1 MNTTKFSM
9 AVIIGLLLLGQQL
22 LAQHNQVN
30 MFIKYDFEHIADS
43 SKRTEPITR
52 SVYLYIADENS
63 YYAMAPMEKSQP
75 QGAFHM
81 SMDAVDQSDAL
92 VNLYTPF
99 AAGEAPCLVAMLGR
113 LYKVQPNKGYKIDW
127 TITDE
132 KKDIGGYTCHKAT
145 GQFGG
150 RNYVAWFTEEIPF
163 PVGPWK
169 LHGLPGA
176 ILEAADSTNEVRF
189 RYAGL
194 DKVTDRITLMDIDK
208 LPELP
213 YDKYRKALE
222 NSKSNKLGAMMAQMP
237 PGAVVKFK
245 TQDGREISREQAEAL
260 MKEKGKDK
268 QQFQLNN
275 PVERTIN

>member
-1 MNTTKFSM
+1 MNTTKLSP
-9 AVIIGLLLLGQQL
+9 AIIIGLLLLAHAL
-22 LAQHNQVN
+22 FAQNTQVN
-30 MFIKYDFEHIADS
+30 MFIKYDFEHVADS
-43 SKRTEPITR
+43 NKRDEPITR
-52 SVYLYIADENS
+52 SMYLYIGDES
-63 YYAMAPMEKSQP
+63 SLYTMAPIEKNEE
-75 QGAFHM
+75 QGAFHL
-81 SMDAVDQSDAL
+81 SMDAIDQSDAL

-99 AAGEAPCLVAMLGR
+99 GTAGPPSLITILGQ
-113 LYKVQPNKGYKIDW
+113 LYKVQPNKDYKIDW
-127 TITDE
+127 NITDE
-132 KKDIGGYTCHKAT
+132 KKDIGGYACFKAT
-145 GQFGG
+145 ARLAG
-150 RNYVAWFTEEIPF
+150 RTYEAWFTEEIPY

-169 LHGLPGA
+169 LNGLPGA
-176 ILEAADSTNEVRF
+176 ILEATDSTNEVRF

-194 DKVTDRITLMDIDK
+194 DKVTHKMSFMDVDK

-213 YDKYRKALE
+213 YEKYLKALE
-222 NSKSNKLGAMMAQMP
+222 NSKADKLGAMMAQLP

>member
-52 SVYLYIADENS
+52 SVYLYIAYENS

-132 KKDIGGYTCHKAT
+132 KKDIGGYTCYKAT

-194 DKVTDRITLMDIDK
+194 DKVTDRMTLMDIDK

>member
-194 DKVTDRITLMDIDK
+194 DKVTDRITLMDINK

>member
-194 DKVTDRITLMDIDK
+194 DKVMDRITLMDIDK

-222 NSKSNKLGAMMAQMP
+222 NSKSNKLGAMMAQLP

>member
-1 MNTTKFSM
+1 M

-99 AAGEAPCLVAMLGR
+99 AAGEAPCPVAMLGR

-194 DKVTDRITLMDIDK
+194 DKVTDRMTLMDIDK

>member
-1 MNTTKFSM
+1 M

-132 KKDIGGYTCHKAT
+132 KKDIGGYTCYKAT

>member
-169 LHGLPGA
+169 LYGLPGA

-194 DKVTDRITLMDIDK
+194 DKVTDRMTLMDIDK

-213 YDKYRKALE
+213 YEKYRKALE

-275 PVERTIN
+275 PVEGTIN

>member
-1 MNTTKFSM
+1 M

-132 KKDIGGYTCHKAT
+132 KKDIGGYTCYKAT

-194 DKVTDRITLMDIDK
+194 DKVTDRMALMDIDK

-213 YDKYRKALE
+213 YEKYRKALE

>member
-52 SVYLYIADENS
+52 SVYLYIADQNS

-222 NSKSNKLGAMMAQMP
+222 NSKSNKLGAMMAQLP

>member
-222 NSKSNKLGAMMAQMP
+222 NSKSNKLGAMMAQLP

>member
-132 KKDIGGYTCHKAT
+132 KKDIGGYTCYKAT

-194 DKVTDRITLMDIDK
+194 DKVTDRMTLMDIDK

>member
-92 VNLYTPF
+92 INLYTPF

-132 KKDIGGYTCHKAT
+132 KKDIGGYTCSKAT

-189 RYAGL
+189 HYAGL

-222 NSKSNKLGAMMAQMP
+222 NSKSNKLGAMMAQLP

>member
-63 YYAMAPMEKSQP
+63 YYAMAPLEKSQP

-92 VNLYTPF
+92 VNLYTSF

-222 NSKSNKLGAMMAQMP
+222 NSKSNKLGAMMAQLP

>member
-132 KKDIGGYTCHKAT
+132 KKDIGGYTCYKAT

-194 DKVTDRITLMDIDK
+194 DKVTDRMALMDIDK

-213 YDKYRKALE
+213 YEKYRKALE

>member
-75 QGAFHM
+75 QSAFHM

-194 DKVTDRITLMDIDK
+194 DKVTDRMTLMDIDK

-222 NSKSNKLGAMMAQMP
+222 NSKSNKLGAMMAQLP

>member
-1 MNTTKFSM
+1 M

-132 KKDIGGYTCHKAT
+132 KKDIGGYTCYKAT

-194 DKVTDRITLMDIDK
+194 DKVTDRITLMDINK

>member
-194 DKVTDRITLMDIDK
+194 DKVTDRIALMDIDK

-213 YDKYRKALE
+213 YEKYRKALE

>member
-9 AVIIGLLLLGQQL
+9 AMIIGLLLFSLQL
-22 LAQHNQVN
+22 FAQGNQVN

-43 SKRTEPITR
+43 SKKAEPITR

-113 LYKVQPNKGYKIDW
+113 LYKVQPNKVYKIDW
-127 TITDE
+127 AITDE
-132 KKDIGGYTCHKAT
+132 KKDIGGYTCYKAT

-194 DKVTDRITLMDIDK
+194 DKVTDRTNLMDIDK

-213 YDKYRKALE
+213 YEKYRKALE
-222 NSKSNKLGAMMAQMP
+222 NSKSNKLGAMMAQLP

-268 QQFQLNN
+268 QQFELNN

>member
-194 DKVTDRITLMDIDK
+194 DKVTDRMTLMDIDK

-213 YDKYRKALE
+213 YEKYRKALE

>member
-22 LAQHNQVN
+22 LAQNNQVN

-213 YDKYRKALE
+213 YEKYRKALE